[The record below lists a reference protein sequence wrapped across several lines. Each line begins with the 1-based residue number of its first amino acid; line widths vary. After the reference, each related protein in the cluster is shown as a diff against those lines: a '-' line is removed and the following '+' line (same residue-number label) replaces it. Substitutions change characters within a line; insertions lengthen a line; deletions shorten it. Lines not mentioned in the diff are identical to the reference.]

1 MLSRRCFTLYPIKS
15 RKFVSTFDSLISA
28 YASEKDDLK
37 RLNDILSYE
46 RLTNHNETSFNSD
59 IAIDNLYPAIKLR
72 SDIIKW
78 KRKSDKRDVQLLSS
92 IDNKLSAWLSTIIYS
107 DLLDFQVISYDTSS
121 GAMLEKVTVGDAVH
135 PVKTI
140 VDMKKRFSP
149 SRRCYALVHDYMKN
163 DPLAFI
169 HVAFTSELAS
179 SIVDLDDKQQAVDP
193 RCAMFY
199 SINSPHI
206 GLSKYSI
213 IFIPCIHYILLS

>member
-15 RKFVSTFDSLISA
+15 RKFGTTLDSLISA
-28 YASEKDDLK
+28 YASEKDELK

-46 RLTNHNETSFNSD
+46 RFTNQDDKLTHSD
-59 IAIDNLYPAIKLR
+59 ISIDNLYPAIKLR
-72 SDIIKW
+72 YEIIKW
-78 KRKSDKRDVQLLSS
+78 KRKRNKHDVQLLSS
-92 IDNKLSAWLSTIIYS
+92 LDNKLSAWLSTIIYS
-107 DLLDFQVISYDTSS
+107 DLLKFQVISYDTSS
-121 GAMLEKVTVGDAVH
+121 GTMLERVTVGDAVH
-135 PVKTI
+135 PVKTL

-149 SRRCYALVHDYMKN
+149 SRRCYALVHDYMLN